1 MDLSLALF
9 GECSLGTFW
18 SQLSVDR
25 SALADRSVRGT
36 AERERE
42 REYKQTDSRGRKI
55 QGEVGNQNIR
65 YIYIHIYIFMEICVL
80 INLPDHSRGCPH
92 LNASG
97 REIYV

>member
-42 REYKQTDSRGRKI
+42 RESINRQTPEEGKYKVR
-55 QGEVGNQNIR
+55 
-65 YIYIHIYIFMEICVL
+65 
-80 INLPDHSRGCPH
+80 
-92 LNASG
+92 
-97 REIYV
+97 

>member
-1 MDLSLALF
+1 M
-9 GECSLGTFW
+9 
-18 SQLSVDR
+18 DR
-25 SALADRSVRGT
+25 SALADRSVRGP

-55 QGEVGNQNIR
+55 QGEVGNQNMR
-65 YIYIHIYIFMEICVL
+65 YIYIYIYIYIFMEICVL